1 MDLLKKAQRWDDKHL
16 TKLKVDKDR
25 ISEDLREAMKKS
37 RKESELNTV
46 EQQIQGLETRL
57 KYAKGDRESTVST
70 EFFFIG
76 VSWVRYSLLNLLL
89 FQTKQI
95 QSLHKQ
101 QEEISREL
109 EKINVSFFNFI
120 LIWKKSFH
128 WKTYILSI

>member
-76 VSWVRYSLLNLLL
+76 VS
-89 FQTKQI
+89 
-95 QSLHKQ
+95 
-101 QEEISREL
+101 
-109 EKINVSFFNFI
+109 
-120 LIWKKSFH
+120 
-128 WKTYILSI
+128 